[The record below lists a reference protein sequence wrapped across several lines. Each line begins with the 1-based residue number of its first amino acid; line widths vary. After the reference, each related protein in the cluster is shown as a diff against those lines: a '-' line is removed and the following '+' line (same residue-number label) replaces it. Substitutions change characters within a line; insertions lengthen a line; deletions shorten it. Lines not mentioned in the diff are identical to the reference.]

1 MTTAIR
7 IDPEIAALLTP
18 LTPEEQALLE
28 RSLLDEGCR
37 DPLVLWSQGNVLLD
51 GHHRHRVCTA
61 HGIPYSVREIA
72 LPDRRAAIEWR
83 LAEQLGR
90 RNLTAVQASYFRGK
104 LFESARRP
112 GSRTDLTSGQSV
124 ARSLAARYGI
134 DRRTLTRDAAFSRSL
149 DKIAATLGA
158 DFRMMV
164 LTRQA
169 RLTRREVVELARM
182 PEEGQRE
189 FLRRR
194 EETDARRKAAR
205 RPGQVIPR
213 PVMEHGPIRVPM
225 DQEPGLLPDLHAAWE
240 RAGREERL
248 VFLGR
253 PDVLAGAMELLRHG
267 RREGV
272 A

>member
-51 GHHRHRVCTA
+51 GHHRHRICTA

-134 DRRTLTRDAAFSRSL
+134 DRRTLTRDAAFARAL
-149 DKIAATLGA
+149 DGLAATLGEE
-158 DFRMMV
+158 FRTMV

-182 PEEGQRE
+182 GPKRQKEY
-189 FLRRR
+189 LRRKK
-194 EETDARRKAAR
+194 ETSDAERPAR
-205 RPGQVIPR
+205 SASADMV
-213 PVMEHGPIRVPM
+213 VAEVPSRACL
-225 DQEPGLLPDLHAAWE
+225 EPLPDLHAAWE
-240 RAGREERL
+240 RAGQKERL
-248 VFLGR
+248 LFLGR
-253 PDVLAGAMELLRHG
+253 PDVLAAAMELLRHG